1 MPVDPQL
8 QLVLDM
14 INAQPAETWTKER
27 APDFRQVF
35 DSLVTQLGE
44 GPAHVSAED
53 RTVPG
58 PGGDIPIRVYRPE
71 GPDGV
76 GEGPDRP
83 GICVYYHGG
92 GFVIGSIAT
101 HDRDCRMLADQGR
114 CIVVSVDYRLAP
126 EHPFPA
132 APDDCYAAL
141 EWVAANAS
149 DLGGD
154 PARLAVAGDS
164 AGGNLA
170 AVTAL
175 RARDR
180 SGPDLAFQL
189 LVYPVVDLTPSLE
202 DPKYPSMTENAEGYF
217 LTLADMAFFADCYV
231 PDEAVR
237 PDPSASPLLANT
249 LEGLPPA
256 LVLTCEFDP
265 LRDQGEAYAKAL
277 ADAGVAVT
285 LNRYDGAIHGVMGM
299 AMITEI
305 GGRFISEA
313 AQALALVLGSG

>member
-1 MPVDPQL
+1 
-8 QLVLDM
+8 M
-14 INAQPAETWTKER
+14 INAQPVQEWTRER
-27 APDFRQVF
+27 APEFRAVF
-35 DSLVTQLGE
+35 DSMVSMLGE
-44 GPAHVSAED
+44 GPESVSTED
-53 RTVPG
+53 RSVPG
-58 PGGDIPIRVYRPE
+58 PAGDIPIRIYRPE
-71 GPDGV
+71 GA
-76 GEGPDRP
+76 DRP
-83 GICVYYHGG
+83 GVCVFFHGG
-92 GFVIGSIAT
+92 GFVLGNIAT
-101 HDRDCRMLADQGR
+101 HDRDCRMIADQAS
-114 CIVVSVDYRLAP
+114 CLVVSVDYRLAP

-141 EWVAANAS
+141 EWVAAHA
-149 DLGGD
+149 DEIGGD

-180 SGPDLAFQL
+180 SGPALAFQL
-189 LVYPVVDLTPSLE
+189 LIYPVVDMTPTVD
-202 DPKYPSMTENAEGYF
+202 DPGYESMLENAEGYY
-217 LTLADMAFFADCYV
+217 LTLADMEFFSDCYL
-231 PDEAVR
+231 PDEAAKS
-237 PDPSASPLLANT
+237 DPSASPIKAPS

-277 ADAGVAVT
+277 ADVGVPVT
-285 LNRYDGAIHGVMGM
+285 LNRYDGAIHGVMDM

-313 AQALALVLGSG
+313 ALALGAALAAP

>member
-14 INAQPAETWTKER
+14 INAQPAQDWTKER
-27 APDFRQVF
+27 APEFRQVF

-44 GPAHVSAED
+44 GPAHVTAED
-53 RTVPG
+53 RTIPG
-58 PGGDIPIRVYRPE
+58 PAGEIPIRVYRP
-71 GPDGV
+71 DGV
-76 GEGPDRP
+76 ERP
-83 GICVYYHGG
+83 GVCVYYHGG

-101 HDRDCRMLADQGR
+101 HDRDCRMLADQAR
-114 CIVVSVDYRLAP
+114 CIVVSVEYRLAP
-126 EHPFPA
+126 EDPFPA

-141 EWVAANAS
+141 EWVAAHAEE
-149 DLGGD
+149 LGGD
-154 PARLAVAGDS
+154 PSRLAVAGDS
-164 AGGNLA
+164 AGGNLT

-180 SGPDLAFQL
+180 SGPELAFQL
-189 LVYPVVDLTPSLE
+189 LVYPVVDMTPSME
-202 DPKYPSMTENAEGYF
+202 EPKYASMLENAEGYF
-217 LTLADMAFFADCYV
+217 LTLADMQFFADCYV
-231 PDEAVR
+231 PDDAMR
-237 PDPSASPLLANT
+237 TDPSASPILADS

-277 ADAGVAVT
+277 ADAGVPVT

-313 AQALALVLGSG
+313 ALALGVAIGGPS